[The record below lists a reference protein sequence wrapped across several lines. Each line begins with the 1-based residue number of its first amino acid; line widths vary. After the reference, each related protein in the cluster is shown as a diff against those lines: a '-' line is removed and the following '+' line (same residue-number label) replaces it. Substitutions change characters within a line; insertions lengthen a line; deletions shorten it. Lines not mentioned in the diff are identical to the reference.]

1 MGTVTSTYFIERRK
15 LVADLIYG
23 DVLVGLVVTW
33 SFFAAVL
40 IGRYVRMKQL
50 VYKKRKLRP

>member
-1 MGTVTSTYFIERRK
+1 M
-15 LVADLIYG
+15 ADLIYG